1 MESAPPP
8 VDRADQQRLLRWAR
22 QAIDVAVRGAPDQ
35 RIDEAELSDDLR
47 APRAAFV
54 TLTEAGELRGC
65 IGRLDPGRPLW
76 ESVVHAAVNAAI
88 ADPRFAPV
96 ELDELGRIRLEIS
109 VLDPPVEITDP
120 AEFDPAVHGII
131 VERGPRRGLL
141 LPEVGAQH
149 GWSREQTLAA
159 ACWKADLP
167 LDAWRDPETRLLV
180 FTAFVFGEPAEP
192 ETEPRP
198 SRSAECRLASRP
210 AAGSVAGGGST
221 DASAAARNVPQSE
234 ADHLVGPQRPIG
246 QLGDRGAMDA
256 LDERLIGQA
265 PGVHA
270 RPARADRYATTAHPR
285 SIRSRL

>member
-22 QAIDVAVRGAPDQ
+22 QAIDVAIRGAPDQ

-141 LPEVGAQH
+141 LPKVGAQH

-192 ETEPRP
+192 ESEPRP
-198 SRSAECRLASRP
+198 SRSAECRLASRTRP
-210 AAGSVAGGGST
+210 PRPGACRNQKLITLSAHSVQSVNSAIEERWTPSMS
-221 DASAAARNVPQSE
+221 ASSV
-234 ADHLVGPQRPIG
+234 RP
-246 QLGDRGAMDA
+246 
-256 LDERLIGQA
+256 
-265 PGVHA
+265 
-270 RPARADRYATTAHPR
+270 RASCTSRTRR
-285 SIRSRL
+285 SVRHD